1 VNATKADVTLAA
13 ADLWS
18 ELSEHDGWAITGPGR
33 RRDCGPAAGIAAAAA
48 LAGLAVG
55 KLIS

>member
-1 VNATKADVTLAA
+1 VNATKADVTLAVT
-13 ADLWS
+13 LV
-18 ELSEHDGWAITGPGR
+18 LLVILGVGR
-33 RRDCGPAAGIAAAAA
+33 ASVGHRRTLLTVAQTVGIAAAAA